1 MISLYDLFSA
11 VKEFFESIYPNIH
24 LSEEEEDEESFSEM

>member
-1 MISLYDLFSA
+1 MISLYDVFSA

-24 LSEEEEDEESFSEM
+24 LSEEEDEESFSEM